1 MSAIICKTT
10 PTSAHLRVLD
20 CVRSGDWNVS
30 CVLDHTL
37 SKASNDQRHVLATIL
52 GDLGHADYVKISTCL
67 QAESKRDFSDG
78 NALAES
84 FVDTVYAPLKNSD
97 SSPADGRS
105 GSTPKQDDDV
115 PTSTC
120 TAHLTQ

>member
-1 MSAIICKTT
+1 M
-10 PTSAHLRVLD
+10 
-20 CVRSGDWNVS
+20 S

-67 QAESKRDFSDG
+67 QAESKRDFSDD

-97 SSPADGRS
+97 SSLADGRS
-105 GSTPKQDDDV
+105 GSTPKRDDDV

>member
-1 MSAIICKTT
+1 MSCI
-10 PTSAHLRVLD
+10 
-20 CVRSGDWNVS
+20 
-30 CVLDHTL
+30 LDHTL

-52 GDLGHADYVKISTCL
+52 GESDYMKISTCL

-84 FVDTVYAPLKNSD
+84 FVDTVYAPLKNSE
-97 SSPADGRS
+97 SSLADGRS
-105 GSTPKQDDDV
+105 GSTPKRDDDV